1 MGYDDNEKG
10 GVPMNRTKVFLFG
23 IVCTLIMLVSGI
35 YSFTNVSILTIKNEI
50 YTGAVKIGI
59 EEYTISNGKEIL
71 YKEENAPTVVPGQE
85 ISLIPRISNV
95 GDSCYIRAK
104 VSYSQE
110 NNTNSTNFKKIGEIS
125 DDWVIKDNYF
135 YYKPVV
141 KTGEKV
147 DFFKS
152 LIIPEDIPNDYQGKS
167 IYFNIS
173 VEAIQADN
181 FKPNFESD
189 KPWDGVV
196 VEKASEE
203 VYKIDK
209 VQLSS
214 NAKVEYE
221 NSAQKYIDVP
231 DDFFGKLGHL
241 VPGDVIT
248 HEVKINNTT
257 SEQVECFVS
266 LKKESDLSDKVVKL
280 LKQLELTIT
289 VDDKVVYQG
298 SLYDVERISL
308 GKYWDKKSSKAI
320 FAIKVPEE
328 LGNDYSILNTSINW
342 VFSIDGKE
350 KKAEPS
356 PQTGDVKVKA
366 ALGIFV
372 AAAIGLI
379 IALFAD
385 KKLKKQE

>member
-1 MGYDDNEKG
+1 
-10 GVPMNRTKVFLFG
+10 MNRAKVFLLG

-35 YSFTNVSILTIKNEI
+35 YAFTNVSILNIKNEI

-59 EEYTISNGKEIL
+59 EEYTISDGKEIL
-71 YKEENAPTVVPGQE
+71 YKEENAPEVLPGQE

-110 NNTNSTNFKKIGEIS
+110 DNNNSTNFKKIGEIS
-125 DDWVIKDNYF
+125 DEWVIKDNYF
-135 YYKPVV
+135 YYKPIV

-152 LIIPEDIPNDYQGKS
+152 LIIPEDIPNDYQGKA
-167 IYFNIS
+167 IFFNIS

-189 KPWDGVV
+189 KPWDGAVV
-196 VEKASEE
+196 KKASDE

-209 VQLSS
+209 VQVSS

-221 NSAQKYIDVP
+221 NGAQKYINVP
-231 DDFFGKLGHL
+231 DNFFGKLGHL
-241 VPGDVIT
+241 VPGDVIS

-257 SEQVECFVS
+257 SDEVECFVS
-266 LKKESDLSDKVVKL
+266 LKKESEISEKVADL
-280 LKQLELTIT
+280 LKQLELKVT
-289 VDDKVVYQG
+289 VDGKVVYEG
-298 SLYDVERISL
+298 SIYNAEKTSL
-308 GKYWDKKSSKAI
+308 GKYSSKKSATAV
-320 FAIKVPEE
+320 FTVKVPEE
-328 LGNDYSILNTSINW
+328 LGNEYSILNTSINW
-342 VFSIDGKE
+342 IFSIDGKDVAKE
-350 KKAEPS
+350 EVPS
-356 PQTGDVKVKA
+356 PQTGDVKVKV

-372 AAAIGLI
+372 VAAIGLI

-385 KKLKKQE
+385 KKIKKQE

>member
-1 MGYDDNEKG
+1 
-10 GVPMNRTKVFLFG
+10 MNRTKVFLFG